1 MAKLDIDF
9 ILLDESLVMHG
20 FRALMSGADLED
32 FKKNPVLLIQHIR
45 GDEGTRTPEMILPI
59 GRWYDIRIEANKLLA
74 KPDFD
79 DSDELAMRV
88 QKKVEGGYMNGAS
101 IWIVPTVVS
110 DDVADMLPGQ
120 NLPTFTKWSLLE
132 ASIVDIPN
140 CRNSLAIRNSA
151 GKRITL
157 NSNTE
162 NKDLK
167 EYLSNILKIENPI
180 MDKKVLCL
188 KLGIPEDSSEGLI
201 SEKLSAFIS
210 NSNASALQSAEI
222 ISLKDEVVKLKGEA
236 ETKLITDLV
245 DGAILAGKLT
255 AGDKIRYVKLATAD
269 YNTTK
274 EVIDSLKAQAS
285 IESLL
290 SGGNSTE
297 VNKLELEALV
307 KLSGKELY
315 MNGKLDRLQVLSPEH
330 FQLKY
335 KDAFGFEFK
344 A

>member
-32 FKKNPVLLIQHIR
+32 FKKNPVLLVQHIR

-59 GRWYDIRIEANKLLA
+59 GRWYDIRIEANQLLA

-101 IWIVPTVVS
+101 IWIVPNVVS
-110 DDVADMLPGQ
+110 EDIADMLPGQ
-120 NLPTFTKWSLLE
+120 SLPTFTKWSLLE

-167 EYLSNILKIENPI
+167 EYLSNILKKENPI

-188 KLGIPEDSSEGLI
+188 KLGIPEDSTEVLI
-201 SEKLSAFIS
+201 SEKLAAFMS
-210 NSNASALQSAEI
+210 GANANVLLASENT
-222 ISLKDEVVKLKGEA
+222 SLKDEVIKLKGEA

-245 DGAILAGKLT
+245 EGAITAGKLT
-255 AGDKIRYVKLATAD
+255 AGDKGRYTKLATAD
-269 YNTTK
+269 FETTK
-274 EVIDSLKAQAS
+274 EVIGAMKAQAS

-290 SGGNSTE
+290 SGGSSAE
-297 VNKLELEALV
+297 VNRLEVESLV
-307 KLSGKELY
+307 KLSGNQLY
-315 MNGKLDRLQVLSPEH
+315 MDGKLDRLQTLSPEH
-330 FQLKY
+330 FKLKY
-335 KDAFGFEFK
+335 KEAFGFEFK